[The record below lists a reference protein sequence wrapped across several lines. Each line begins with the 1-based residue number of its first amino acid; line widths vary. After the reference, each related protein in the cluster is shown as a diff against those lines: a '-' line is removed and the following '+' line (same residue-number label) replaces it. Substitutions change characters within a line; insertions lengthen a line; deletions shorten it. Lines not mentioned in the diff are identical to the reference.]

1 MPRNRQQ
8 IPREERAGD
17 LLAAA
22 TELFLAKGYDGT
34 TMADIS
40 AAAGV
45 ARGNVYWYFK
55 SKDDIFAAVMDR
67 MLGRETR
74 TLGEELAGADPL
86 TRLVRGLSDMRVY
99 RPLHQAMHDR
109 LPHSEA
115 VRAAHT
121 SFLEWIVGMVDEVIA
136 HGPAP
141 AGGADVAIYRDLVVA
156 IFEGANV
163 PNEWN
168 RPAHEMIRF
177 VLEPLVTRR
186 STGSGSSRPDRTL
199 EP

>member
-1 MPRNRQQ
+1 VPRNRQQ

-22 TELFLAKGYDGT
+22 TELFLANGYAGT

-67 MLGRETR
+67 MLSRELR
-74 TLGEELAGADPL
+74 TLGEEMAGADPL
-86 TRLVRGLSDMRVY
+86 TRLVRGLSDMRLY

-115 VRAAHT
+115 VRAAHST
-121 SFLEWIVGMVDEVIA
+121 FLAWIVGLVDEVVA
-136 HGPAP
+136 ERGLDSDPGTDA
-141 AGGADVAIYRDLVVA
+141 ALVRDVAVA
-156 IFEGANV
+156 VFEGANV
-163 PNEWN
+163 PNGRN
-168 RPAHEMIRF
+168 RPAHEMLRF
-177 VLEPLVTRR
+177 LMESMLAGRR
-186 STGSGSSRPDRTL
+186 PVKGHHR
-199 EP
+199 

>member
-22 TELFLAKGYDGT
+22 TELFLSKGYAKT

-45 ARGNVYWYFK
+45 ARGNVYWYFD

-67 MLGRETR
+67 MLGREIR
-74 TLGEELAGADPL
+74 TLSAEQAGADPL
-86 TRLVRGLSDMRVY
+86 SRLVRGLSDMRY
-99 RPLHQAMHDR
+99 SRPLHQAMHDR

-115 VRAAHT
+115 VRAAHNT
-121 SFLEWIVGMVDEVIA
+121 FLGWIVGLVDEVIA
-136 HGPAP
+136 EHGLDGDPDIDA
-141 AGGADVAIYRDLVVA
+141 ALLRDTVVA
-156 IFEGANV
+156 VFEGANV
-163 PNEWN
+163 PNDRN
-168 RPAHEMIRF
+168 RPAHEMIRLLMES
-177 VLEPLVTRR
+177 VLAGHAPIKKA
-186 STGSGSSRPDRTL
+186 
-199 EP
+199 

>member
-22 TELFLAKGYDGT
+22 TELFLAKGYDKT

-45 ARGNVYWYFK
+45 ARGNVYWYFD

-67 MLGRETR
+67 MLSREIR
-74 TLGEELAGADPL
+74 TLSAEQAGADPL
-86 TRLVRGLSDMRVY
+86 SRLVRGLSDMRY
-99 RPLHQAMHDR
+99 SRPLHQAMHDR

-115 VRAAHT
+115 VRAAHNT
-121 SFLEWIVGMVDEVIA
+121 FLGWIVGLVDEVMA
-136 HGPAP
+136 EHGLDGDPDIDATLL
-141 AGGADVAIYRDLVVA
+141 RDTVVTV
-156 IFEGANV
+156 FEGAHV
-163 PNEWN
+163 PNDRN
-168 RPAHEMIRF
+168 RPAHEMLRF
-177 VLEPLVTRR
+177 LLESVLAGR
-186 STGSGSSRPDRTL
+186 SPVKRA
-199 EP
+199 

>member
-22 TELFLAKGYDGT
+22 TELFLAKGYDKT

-45 ARGNVYWYFK
+45 ARGNVYWYFN

-67 MLGRETR
+67 MLSREIR
-74 TLGEELAGADPL
+74 TLNAELAGADPL
-86 TRLVRGLSDMRVY
+86 SRLVRGLSDMRY
-99 RPLHQAMHDR
+99 SRPLHQAMHDR

-115 VRAAHT
+115 VRAAHNT
-121 SFLEWIVGMVDEVIA
+121 FLGWIVGLVDEVMAERGLDGDPDIDA
-136 HGPAP
+136 ALL
-141 AGGADVAIYRDLVVA
+141 RDTVVA
-156 IFEGANV
+156 VFEGANV
-163 PNEWN
+163 PNDRN
-168 RPAHEMIRF
+168 RPAHEMIRLLMES
-177 VLEPLVTRR
+177 VLAGR
-186 STGSGSSRPDRTL
+186 SPIKRA
-199 EP
+199 

>member
-22 TELFLAKGYDGT
+22 TELFLAKGYDKT

-45 ARGNVYWYFK
+45 ARGNVYWYFN

-67 MLGRETR
+67 MLSREIR
-74 TLGEELAGADPL
+74 TLSAEQAGADPL
-86 TRLVRGLSDMRVY
+86 SRLVRGLSDMRLY

-115 VRAAHT
+115 VRAAHNT
-121 SFLEWIVGMVDEVIA
+121 FLDWIVGLVDEVMA
-136 HGPAP
+136 EHGLESAP
-141 AGGADVAIYRDLVVA
+141 EIDAVLLRAVAVA
-156 IFEGANV
+156 VFEGANV
-163 PNEWN
+163 PNDRN

-177 VLEPLVTRR
+177 LMESVLAGR
-186 STGSGSSRPDRTL
+186 SPIKRA
-199 EP
+199 

>member
-8 IPREERAGD
+8 IPRDERAGD

-22 TELFLAKGYDGT
+22 TEQFLAKGYVGT

-55 SKDDIFAAVMDR
+55 SKDEIFAAVMDR
-67 MLGRETR
+67 MLSREIK
-74 TLGEELAGADPL
+74 TLKDELASADPL
-86 TRLVRGLSDMRVY
+86 TRMVRGLSDMRVY
-99 RPLHQAMHDR
+99 RHLHQVLHDR

-115 VRAAHT
+115 VQATHAT
-121 SFLEWIVGMVDEVIA
+121 FLAWIVDMIDEVMA
-136 HGPAP
+136 HHGIDPDEDSDA
-141 AGGADVAIYRDLVVA
+141 ALIRDVALA

-163 PNEWN
+163 PLDHN
-168 RPAHEMIRF
+168 RPAHEMLRF
-177 VLEPLVTRR
+177 YIELVVARR
-186 STGSGSSRPDRTL
+186 EALGDSPFR
-199 EP
+199 

>member
-8 IPREERAGD
+8 VPREERTGD

-22 TELFLAKGYDGT
+22 TELFLAKGYDKT

-45 ARGNVYWYFK
+45 ARGNVYWYFN

-67 MLGRETR
+67 MLSREIR
-74 TLGEELAGADPL
+74 TLSAEQAGADPL
-86 TRLVRGLSDMRVY
+86 SRLVRGLSDMRLY

-115 VRAAHT
+115 VRAAHST
-121 SFLEWIVGMVDEVIA
+121 FLDWIVGLVDEVMAERGLDGDPDIDA
-136 HGPAP
+136 ALLR
-141 AGGADVAIYRDLVVA
+141 DVAVA
-156 IFEGANV
+156 VFEGANV
-163 PNEWN
+163 PNDRN
-168 RPAHEMIRF
+168 RPAHDMIRF
-177 VLEPLVTRR
+177 LMESILAGHSPIKRA
-186 STGSGSSRPDRTL
+186 
-199 EP
+199 

>member
-8 IPREERAGD
+8 IPREEREGD

-22 TELFLAKGYDGT
+22 TELFLAKGYAGS

-45 ARGNVYWYFK
+45 ARGNIYWYFN

-67 MLGRETR
+67 MLSREIR
-74 TLGEELAGADPL
+74 ILGEELAHADPL
-86 TRLVRGLSDMRVY
+86 SRLVRGLSDMRLY

-109 LPHSEA
+109 LPHSDA
-115 VRAAHT
+115 VRTTHNT
-121 SFLEWIVGMVDEVIA
+121 FLAWIVGMVDEVMA
-136 HGPAP
+136 EHGLD
-141 AGGADVAIYRDLVVA
+141 GGAVADAALVRDIAVA
-156 IFEGANV
+156 VFEGANV
-163 PNEWN
+163 PNDRN

-177 VLEPLVTRR
+177 LMESILAGR
-186 STGSGSSRPDRTL
+186 GSFEGRDH
-199 EP
+199 

>member
-22 TELFLAKGYDGT
+22 TELFLSKGYDKT

-45 ARGNVYWYFK
+45 ARGNVHWYFD

-67 MLGRETR
+67 MLSREIR
-74 TLGEELAGADPL
+74 TLSAEQAGAGPL
-86 TRLVRGLSDMRVY
+86 SRLVRGLSDIRCS

-115 VRAAHT
+115 VRAAHNT
-121 SFLEWIVGMVDEVIA
+121 FLGWIVGLVDEVMA
-136 HGPAP
+136 EHGLDGDP
-141 AGGADVAIYRDLVVA
+141 DVATV
-156 IFEGANV
+156 FEGAHM
-163 PNEWN
+163 PNDRN
-168 RPAHEMIRF
+168 RPA
-177 VLEPLVTRR
+177 
-186 STGSGSSRPDRTL
+186 
-199 EP
+199 

>member
-22 TELFLAKGYDGT
+22 TELFLAKGYAKT

-45 ARGNVYWYFK
+45 ARGNVYWYFA

-67 MLGRETR
+67 MLSREIR
-74 TLGEELAGADPL
+74 TLSAEQAGADPL
-86 TRLVRGLSDMRVY
+86 SRLVRGLSDMRY
-99 RPLHQAMHDR
+99 SRPLHQAMHDR

-115 VRAAHT
+115 VRAAHNT
-121 SFLEWIVGMVDEVIA
+121 FLGWIVGLVDEVMAERGLDGDPDIDA
-136 HGPAP
+136 ALL
-141 AGGADVAIYRDLVVA
+141 RDTVVA
-156 IFEGANV
+156 VFEGANV
-163 PNEWN
+163 PNDRN
-168 RPAHEMIRF
+168 RPAHEMIRLLMES
-177 VLEPLVTRR
+177 VLAGR
-186 STGSGSSRPDRTL
+186 SPVKRA
-199 EP
+199 

>member
-22 TELFLAKGYDGT
+22 TALFLANGYAGT

-45 ARGNVYWYFK
+45 ARGNIYWYFK

-67 MLGRETR
+67 MLSREIR
-74 TLGEELAGADPL
+74 TLNAELADADPL
-86 TRLVRGLSDMRVY
+86 TQLVRGLSDMRMY

-109 LPHSEA
+109 LPHSDA
-115 VRAAHT
+115 VRTAHST
-121 SFLEWIVGMVDEVIA
+121 FLAWIVGLVDEVMA
-136 HGPAP
+136 E
-141 AGGADVAIYRDLVVA
+141 GGLDGDPGTDAALVRDLAVA
-156 IFEGANV
+156 VFEGANV
-163 PNEWN
+163 PNGRN
-168 RPAHEMIRF
+168 RPAHEMLRF
-177 VLEPLVTRR
+177 LMESIVGGRR
-186 STGSGSSRPDRTL
+186 PVKGHQL
-199 EP
+199 

>member
-22 TELFLAKGYDGT
+22 TELFLAKGYDKT

-45 ARGNVYWYFK
+45 ARGNVYWYFD

-67 MLGRETR
+67 MLSREIR
-74 TLGEELAGADPL
+74 TLSAEQAGADPL
-86 TRLVRGLSDMRVY
+86 SRLVRGLSDMRLY

-115 VRAAHT
+115 VRAAHNT
-121 SFLEWIVGMVDEVIA
+121 FLDWIVGLVDEVMVE
-136 HGPAP
+136 
-141 AGGADVAIYRDLVVA
+141 GGLDGDPDIDAALLRDVAVA
-156 IFEGANV
+156 VFEGANV
-163 PNEWN
+163 PNDRN
-168 RPAHEMIRF
+168 RPAHEMLRF
-177 VLEPLVTRR
+177 LMESILAGR
-186 STGSGSSRPDRTL
+186 SPSKRA
-199 EP
+199 

>member
-22 TELFLAKGYDGT
+22 TELFLAKGYDKT

-45 ARGNVYWYFK
+45 ARGNVYWYFD

-67 MLGRETR
+67 MLSREIR
-74 TLGEELAGADPL
+74 TLSAEQAGADPL
-86 TRLVRGLSDMRVY
+86 SRLVRGLSDMRY
-99 RPLHQAMHDR
+99 SRPLHQAMHDR

-115 VRAAHT
+115 VRAAHNT
-121 SFLEWIVGMVDEVIA
+121 FLGWIVGLVDEVIA
-136 HGPAP
+136 EHGLDGDPGIDA
-141 AGGADVAIYRDLVVA
+141 ALLRDTVVA
-156 IFEGANV
+156 VFEGANV
-163 PNEWN
+163 PNDRN
-168 RPAHEMIRF
+168 RPAHEMIRLLMES
-177 VLEPLVTRR
+177 VLAGR
-186 STGSGSSRPDRTL
+186 SPV
-199 EP
+199 EKA

>member
-22 TELFLAKGYDGT
+22 TELFLSKGYAKT

-45 ARGNVYWYFK
+45 ARGNVYWYFD

-67 MLGRETR
+67 MLSREIR
-74 TLGEELAGADPL
+74 TLSAEQAGTDPL
-86 TRLVRGLSDMRVY
+86 SRLVRGLADMRY
-99 RPLHQAMHDR
+99 SRPLHQAMHDR

-115 VRAAHT
+115 VRAAHNT
-121 SFLEWIVGMVDEVIA
+121 FLGWIVGMVDEVIA
-136 HGPAP
+136 EHGLDGDPDIDA
-141 AGGADVAIYRDLVVA
+141 ALLRDTVVA
-156 IFEGANV
+156 VFEGANV
-163 PNEWN
+163 PNDRN
-168 RPAHEMIRF
+168 RPAHEMIRLLMDS
-177 VLEPLVTRR
+177 VLAGHSPVKKA
-186 STGSGSSRPDRTL
+186 
-199 EP
+199 

>member
-1 MPRNRQQ
+1 MPKNRQHV
-8 IPREERAGD
+8 PKEERSAE

-22 TELFLAKGYDGT
+22 TELFLAHGYAGT

-74 TLGEELAGADPL
+74 ALDSELRGKDPVTAL
-86 TRLVRGLSDMRVY
+86 TRGLADMRPF
-99 RPLHQAMHDR
+99 RSLHRSMHER
-109 LPHSEA
+109 MEHSAAVHEA
-115 VRAAHT
+115 HERFLDWVRA
-121 SFLEWIVGMVDEVIA
+121 MVYEVLDQHPRPVDREMVADLTIA
-136 HGPAP
+136 
-141 AGGADVAIYRDLVVA
+141 L
-156 IFEGANV
+156 FEGANV
-163 PNEWN
+163 PQTPR

-177 VLEPLVTRR
+177 LLESIFEL
-186 STGSGSSRPDRTL
+186 RPDQNPHT
-199 EP
+199 

>member
-22 TELFLAKGYDGT
+22 TELFLAKGYAGT

-67 MLGRETR
+67 MLSREIR
-74 TLGEELAGADPL
+74 VLREELSGADPL
-86 TRLVRGLSDMRVY
+86 TRLVRGLADMRLY

-115 VRAAHT
+115 IRTAHNT
-121 SFLEWIVGMVDEVIA
+121 FLRWIVDMVDEVMA
-136 HGPAP
+136 ERGSGTDA
-141 AGGADVAIYRDLVVA
+141 ALVRDLTVA
-156 IFEGANV
+156 VFEGANV
-163 PNEWN
+163 PNDWN

-177 VLEPLVTRR
+177 LMESIFAGHPPATGKRR
-186 STGSGSSRPDRTL
+186 
-199 EP
+199 

>member
-22 TELFLAKGYDGT
+22 TELFLSKGYAKT

-45 ARGNVYWYFK
+45 ARGNVYWYFD

-67 MLGRETR
+67 MLSREIR
-74 TLGEELAGADPL
+74 TLSAEQAGADPL
-86 TRLVRGLSDMRVY
+86 SRLVRGLSDMRY
-99 RPLHQAMHDR
+99 SRPLHQAMHDR

-115 VRAAHT
+115 VRAAHNT
-121 SFLEWIVGMVDEVIA
+121 FLGWIVGLVDEVIA
-136 HGPAP
+136 EHGLDGDSGIDA
-141 AGGADVAIYRDLVVA
+141 ALLRDTVVA
-156 IFEGANV
+156 VFEGANV
-163 PNEWN
+163 PNDRN
-168 RPAHEMIRF
+168 RPAHEMIRLLMES
-177 VLEPLVTRR
+177 VLAGHAPIRKE
-186 STGSGSSRPDRTL
+186 
-199 EP
+199 

>member
-22 TELFLAKGYDGT
+22 TELFLAKGYDKT

-45 ARGNVYWYFK
+45 ARGNVYWYFD

-67 MLGRETR
+67 MLGREIR
-74 TLGEELAGADPL
+74 TLSAEQAGADPL
-86 TRLVRGLSDMRVY
+86 SRLVRGLSDMRY
-99 RPLHQAMHDR
+99 SRPLHQAMHDR

-115 VRAAHT
+115 VRAAHNT
-121 SFLEWIVGMVDEVIA
+121 FLGWIVGLVDEVIA
-136 HGPAP
+136 EHGLDGDPDIDA
-141 AGGADVAIYRDLVVA
+141 ALLRDTVVA
-156 IFEGANV
+156 VFEGANV
-163 PNEWN
+163 PNDRN
-168 RPAHEMIRF
+168 RPAHEMIRLLMES
-177 VLEPLVTRR
+177 VLAGHAPIKKA
-186 STGSGSSRPDRTL
+186 
-199 EP
+199 

>member
-1 MPRNRQQ
+1 VPRNRQQ

-22 TELFLAKGYDGT
+22 TELFLAKGYDGA

-67 MLGRETR
+67 MLSREIRILT
-74 TLGEELAGADPL
+74 EELSGADPL
-86 TRLVRGLSDMRVY
+86 TRLVRGLSDMRLY

-109 LPHSEA
+109 LTHSEA
-115 VRAAHT
+115 VRAAHNT
-121 SFLEWIVGMVDEVIA
+121 FLGWIVDMVDEVMA
-136 HGPAP
+136 ERGFDADTGAE
-141 AGGADVAIYRDLVVA
+141 AGLIRDLTVA
-156 IFEGANV
+156 VFEGANV
-163 PNEWN
+163 PNDRN

-177 VLEPLVTRR
+177 LMESIFVGRHPAAGKRR
-186 STGSGSSRPDRTL
+186 
-199 EP
+199 

>member
-22 TELFLAKGYDGT
+22 TELFLAKGYAKT

-45 ARGNVYWYFK
+45 ARGNVYWYFD

-67 MLGRETR
+67 MLSREIR
-74 TLGEELAGADPL
+74 TLSAEQAGADPL
-86 TRLVRGLSDMRVY
+86 SRLVRGLSDMRY
-99 RPLHQAMHDR
+99 SRPLHQAMHDR

-115 VRAAHT
+115 VRAAHNT
-121 SFLEWIVGMVDEVIA
+121 FLGWIVGLVDEV
-136 HGPAP
+136 
-141 AGGADVAIYRDLVVA
+141 VAERGLDGDPDIDAALLRDTVVA
-156 IFEGANV
+156 VFEGANV
-163 PNEWN
+163 PNDRN
-168 RPAHEMIRF
+168 RPAHEMIRLLMES
-177 VLEPLVTRR
+177 VLAGR
-186 STGSGSSRPDRTL
+186 SPIKRT
-199 EP
+199 

>member
-22 TELFLAKGYDGT
+22 TELFLAKGYDKT

-45 ARGNVYWYFK
+45 ARGNVYWYFD

-67 MLGRETR
+67 MLSREIR
-74 TLGEELAGADPL
+74 TLNAEQAGAYPL
-86 TRLVRGLSDMRVY
+86 SRLVRGLSDMRLY

-115 VRAAHT
+115 VRAAHNT
-121 SFLEWIVGMVDEVIA
+121 FLDWIVGLVDEVMADRSLDGEPDIDA
-136 HGPAP
+136 ALLR
-141 AGGADVAIYRDLVVA
+141 DVAVA
-156 IFEGANV
+156 VFEGANV
-163 PNEWN
+163 PNDRN
-168 RPAHEMIRF
+168 RPAHEMLRF
-177 VLEPLVTRR
+177 LMESILVGR
-186 STGSGSSRPDRTL
+186 SPIKGRDH
-199 EP
+199 

>member
-22 TELFLAKGYDGT
+22 TELFLAKGYAKT

-45 ARGNVYWYFK
+45 ARGNVYWYFD
-55 SKDDIFAAVMDR
+55 SKDDIFAAVMNR
-67 MLGRETR
+67 MLSREIR
-74 TLGEELAGADPL
+74 TLNEEQAGADPL
-86 TRLVRGLSDMRVY
+86 SRLVRGLSDMRLY

-109 LPHSEA
+109 LPHSDA
-115 VRAAHT
+115 VRTAHNT
-121 SFLEWIVGMVDEVIA
+121 FLAWIVDMIDEVMAQSGLDTDPNVDVTLIR
-136 HGPAP
+136 
-141 AGGADVAIYRDLVVA
+141 DVAIA
-156 IFEGANV
+156 AFEGANV
-163 PNEWN
+163 PNDRN

-177 VLEPLVTRR
+177 LMESILAGRKPIKAHDL
-186 STGSGSSRPDRTL
+186 
-199 EP
+199 